1 MQTALT
7 VLIVLGALAYV
18 LRSWLPIGRRAL
30 MHHTT
35 APAPAA
41 TAGPA
46 TAGGCTACSAC
57 SGCGKG

>member
-18 LRSWLPIGRRAL
+18 LRSWLPIGRRTL
-30 MHHTT
+30 MHRTT
-35 APAPAA
+35 
-41 TAGPA
+41 GPA
-46 TAGGCTACSAC
+46 TSGGCTACSAC